1 MATRVNQVAEADRL
15 ARWQLLE
22 IGREL
27 RLARITSGKRQADV
41 GRVIGTSTAQVS
53 RIERGKVASVAFWLL
68 ARFAGSVGLKLSV
81 RAYPNRHRL
90 MDAPQIDLLRR
101 FTARA
106 HATWWWETEVPMPL
120 AGDLRAADAVGKITG
135 CAAVVEVY
143 TRLADYQAQSRSAR
157 LKKRDLG
164 ADRLV
169 LLIAGTSANRRAFR
183 EAGDALRA
191 SFPLGTKAIL
201 KAFREGR
208 DPGADGIVLLRS
220 GEMGRSGG
228 ALKRLPFS
236 AGATNHEERQT
247 GCSRF
252 ARTARADHVH
262 DAIPPEILP
271 TS

>member
-1 MATRVNQVAEADRL
+1 LPERQPTTKFESKSGLNEANVTVSCLRRKSAGNLAIRRHQEHPHRMATRVNQVAEADRL

-143 TRLADYQAQSRSAR
+143 ARLADYQAQSRSAR

-169 LLIAGTSANRRAFR
+169 LLIAGTSANRRAAR

-208 DPGADGIVLLRS
+208 DPGADGIVLL
-220 GEMGRSGG
+220 
-228 ALKRLPFS
+228 
-236 AGATNHEERQT
+236 
-247 GCSRF
+247 
-252 ARTARADHVH
+252 
-262 DAIPPEILP
+262 
-271 TS
+271 